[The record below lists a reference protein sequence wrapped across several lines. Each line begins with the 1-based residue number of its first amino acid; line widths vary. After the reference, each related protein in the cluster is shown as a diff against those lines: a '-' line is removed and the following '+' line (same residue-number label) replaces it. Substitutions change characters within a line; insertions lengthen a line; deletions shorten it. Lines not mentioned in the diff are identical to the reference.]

1 MAGPDRPSAQPAS
14 CAEAGVPIR
23 DAARAPFRTRLTE
36 LFGIDHPILGGGL
49 MWLSRPRYVAAL
61 VNAGCMGFVTPRS
74 FDDAAA
80 FAAALRECAALT
92 QGRPFGVN
100 LTLSA
105 RAGGNDGVLA
115 SLDIALSQ
123 GVRHFETA
131 GRAPGDLIRRIHD
144 GGGMVIHKASSLRH
158 ALAAERD
165 GADAIALV
173 GMEEGG
179 HPGLNELPAML
190 LGALAQQRLQVP
202 IAIGGGIGHGRQ
214 LAALLAQGLD
224 GAVIG
229 SRFLVCD
236 EIETHPDYKRHLL
249 SCDEHATVAVL
260 RSLGNTWRVL
270 RNDTAERVAAL
281 ERDGVRDYADFGDL
295 LNSRITRERCYGEG
309 DWQRGMVSLGPSIAF
324 ADRIAP
330 LGDIVAM
337 LLAQARAS
345 LEHLHHAVCAER

>member
-1 MAGPDRPSAQPAS
+1 MDRDDPRPAPAVPGAASAAS
-14 CAEAGVPIR
+14 PP
-23 DAARAPFRTRLTE
+23 PFRTRLTQ

-61 VNAGCMGFVTPRS
+61 VHAGCMGFITPRS
-74 FDDAAA
+74 FDDGQA
-80 FAAALRECAALT
+80 FAAALRQCRQLAGE
-92 QGRPFGVN
+92 RPFGVN
-100 LTLSA
+100 LTLSG
-105 RAGGNDGVLA
+105 RPGGNDGVLA
-115 SLDIALSQ
+115 SLDIALSH

-144 GGGMVIHKASSLRH
+144 RGGVVIHKASSLRH

-190 LGALAQQRLQVP
+190 LGALARQRLRVP
-202 IAIGGGIGHGRQ
+202 VAIGGGIGHGSQ

-229 SRFLVCD
+229 SRFLVCE
-236 EIETHPDYKRHLL
+236 EIEAHPDYKRHLL
-249 SCDEHATVAVL
+249 GCDEHATVAVL
-260 RSLGNTWRVL
+260 RALGNTWRVL
-270 RNDTAERVAAL
+270 RNDTSERVAAL
-281 ERDGVRDYADFGDL
+281 ERDGVRDYAGFGDL
-295 LNSRITRERCYGEG
+295 LNSRTARDRCYGAG

-330 LGDIVAM
+330 LGEIVAT

-345 LEHLHHAVCAER
+345 LDHLHHAVCAQR